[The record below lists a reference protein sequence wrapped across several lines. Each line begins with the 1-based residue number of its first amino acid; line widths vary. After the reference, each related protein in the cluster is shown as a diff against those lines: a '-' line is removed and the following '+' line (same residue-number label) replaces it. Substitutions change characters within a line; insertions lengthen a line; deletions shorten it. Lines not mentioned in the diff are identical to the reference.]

1 MTITEA
7 RRIFAHLMMVAR
19 TRRLTPRESAQLS
32 LARQKLRS
40 DRHSTRNPRKKAR
53 RNPEQCP
60 TCGRA
65 PGSPYRVT
73 DARGRVVQGC
83 VDPIHTGHLVGESAR
98 WQSRAAA
105 RKIQAALK
113 RGRAGKGYG
122 SNPAG
127 MIRMG
132 KLVEIRYYR
141 DHGRAKGFY
150 KHPFKVRPEIFY
162 RPSDNSI
169 FIKG

>member
-7 RRIFAHLMMVAR
+7 RRIFAHLMLVAR
-19 TRRLTPRESAQLS
+19 TRRLTARESAQLS
-32 LARQKLRS
+32 VARQKLRS
-40 DRHSTRNPRKKAR
+40 DRHSTRNPKKRRKAVSAR
-53 RNPEQCP
+53 RNP
-60 TCGRA
+60 G
-65 PGSPYRVT
+65 
-73 DARGRVVQGC
+73 
-83 VDPIHTGHLVGESAR
+83 
-98 WQSRAAA
+98 
-105 RKIQAALK
+105 
-113 RGRAGKGYG
+113 
-122 SNPAG
+122 G